1 MDARRKS
8 ASKDSMFRVMESIR
22 RLPSLAKSYTLSQ
35 VMDLTPNLLSQARD
49 IRDQARNNQTSSLF
63 SSRSHTTNSRDS
75 ATN

>member
-8 ASKDSMFRVMESIR
+8 ALKDSMFRVMESIR